1 MFSITQVRRHAHTE
15 KGRQYFVERFPR
27 FDSSKMHSWFPAWQ
41 RLQGGPFSAPTH
53 FIFSRRH
60 TIHALIA
67 HFSIQARGR
76 RATRTV
82 IHASTSVWERR
93 HLCPLLDFQ
102 PRRHHRLCG
111 SSSVRHRTV
120 YVRARPVSCRWNSYW
135 MDLELA
141 GAPWEVWQL
150 FPMLGKTEKR
160 GLRGR

>member
-111 SSSVRHRTV
+111 ISCGCHRT
-120 YVRARPVSCRWNSYW
+120 YPSGDACRWSWYRARSTAPSGECRECRNPATRAKKGWRSAGGA
-135 MDLELA
+135 A
-141 GAPWEVWQL
+141 GA
-150 FPMLGKTEKR
+150 
-160 GLRGR
+160 